1 MWNTKRPILLLGLQP
16 PIFRVYQSMPRYRWA
31 RSKIQKYDEKSLSNF
46 WIICVSDAELPSLTE
61 REELN
66 RLRELDGYTVHL
78 ALSIFCSLKLASSAL
93 LYVLLQLTQNL
104 ASLYKDRNVLVD
116 WQRGQFVNLGFNSDF
131 FCNLSHVSNI
141 VNPLMIFIF
150 IFPYRYN
157 L

>member
-1 MWNTKRPILLLGLQP
+1 MCMRTKRQLGFAETRCCYACFSFSFIAQTITNSFNILFFYFLG
-16 PIFRVYQSMPRYRWA
+16 
-31 RSKIQKYDEKSLSNF
+31 
-46 WIICVSDAELPSLTE
+46 
-61 REELN
+61 
-66 RLRELDGYTVHL
+66 GYTVHL

>member
-1 MWNTKRPILLLGLQP
+1 MNVCLEKPSRIKCCKRVQVSNLKWRSTRRNKKGKETILSQFYSSVRLNFKWWRLW
-16 PIFRVYQSMPRYRWA
+16 RRY
-31 RSKIQKYDEKSLSNF
+31 DKSF
-46 WIICVSDAELPSLTE
+46 A
-61 REELN
+61 
-66 RLRELDGYTVHL
+66 LDGYTVHL

-104 ASLYKDRNVLVD
+104 PSLYKDRNVLVD

-141 VNPLMIFIF
+141 VNPLMVFIF

>member
-1 MWNTKRPILLLGLQP
+1 MAFQ
-16 PIFRVYQSMPRYRWA
+16 
-31 RSKIQKYDEKSLSNF
+31 KIGEYYDKSF
-46 WIICVSDAELPSLTE
+46 A
-61 REELN
+61 
-66 RLRELDGYTVHL
+66 LDGYTVHL

-104 ASLYKDRNVLVD
+104 PSLYKDRNVLVD

>member
-1 MWNTKRPILLLGLQP
+1 MATDKSVLKIEKQKGSIRCKVVNFLLLESGEQCGTP
-16 PIFRVYQSMPRYRWA
+16 HIFRTCIWENFRGTAFQ
-31 RSKIQKYDEKSLSNF
+31 KIGEYYDKSF
-46 WIICVSDAELPSLTE
+46 
-61 REELN
+61 
-66 RLRELDGYTVHL
+66 ELDGYTVHL

-104 ASLYKDRNVLVD
+104 PSLYKDRNVLVD

-141 VNPLMIFIF
+141 VNPLMVFIF

>member
-1 MWNTKRPILLLGLQP
+1 MSINYLVDNQELKDATRIFTKLGKG
-16 PIFRVYQSMPRYRWA
+16 R
-31 RSKIQKYDEKSLSNF
+31 
-46 WIICVSDAELPSLTE
+46 IIGANGSIA
-61 REELN
+61 
-66 RLRELDGYTVHL
+66 LDGYTVHL
-78 ALSIFCSLKLASSAL
+78 ALSIFCSLKLASSTL
-93 LYVLLQLTQNL
+93 SYVLLQLTQNL

-141 VNPLMIFIF
+141 INPLMIFIF